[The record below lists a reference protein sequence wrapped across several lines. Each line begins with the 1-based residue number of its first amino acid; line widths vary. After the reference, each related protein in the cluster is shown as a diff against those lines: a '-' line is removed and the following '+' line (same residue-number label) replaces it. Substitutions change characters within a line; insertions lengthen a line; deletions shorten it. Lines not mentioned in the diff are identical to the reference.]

1 MDGNLE
7 SIGVSDAELRTPV
20 DSTNVADPNSNTGR
34 VKHDGNATG
43 DQTRTKT
50 VTDTLYVFFF

>member
-7 SIGVSDAELRTPV
+7 SIEVSDAELQTPV
-20 DSTNVADPNSNTGR
+20 DSKNVADVNSNTGR
-34 VKHDGNATG
+34 VKHNGNATG